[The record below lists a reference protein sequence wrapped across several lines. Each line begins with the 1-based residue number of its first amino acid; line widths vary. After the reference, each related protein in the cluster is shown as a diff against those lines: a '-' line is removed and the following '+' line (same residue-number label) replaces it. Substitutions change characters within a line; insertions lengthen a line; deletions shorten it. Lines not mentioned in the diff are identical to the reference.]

1 MEKHIRDKE
10 NAAQKDKA
18 RVLTMIKKEFVDT
31 KQALDVAYS
40 AGVLA
45 SRTQSHAQEDSLR
58 FAANFPDE
66 QMRGYLT
73 RARKRLEL
81 TSTQIDKLLDTNYRN
96 AKVATLSNSFFYH
109 WLEADLDLADKAEE
123 LIKQLEYTI
132 KRSYVLAKT
141 MEANPTGLG
150 ARPKE
155 RPEPG
160 NESKVYPTLEE
171 EAAPAPDRTQD

>member
-1 MEKHIRDKE
+1 MDI
-10 NAAQKDKA
+10 
-18 RVLTMIKKEFVDT
+18 
-31 KQALDVAYS
+31 AYS

-45 SRTQSHAQEDSLR
+45 SRTQGHAQADSLR

-81 TSTQIDKLLDTNYRN
+81 TSTQIDELLSTKYRDAKLSACT
-96 AKVATLSNSFFYH
+96 NSFFYH
-109 WLEADLDLADKAEE
+109 WLETDLNLADKAEE
-123 LIKQLEYTI
+123 LIRQLEYTI

-141 MEANPTGLG
+141 REANPTGLG
-150 ARPKE
+150 AIPKE

-160 NESKVYPTLEE
+160 KDISKSAHNIRRGSCTS
-171 EAAPAPDRTQD
+171 T